1 MTETEPETDEIIT
14 PDESRPTPGSIRLGP
29 LVISAKGSVMLIYL
43 IIIGFNLLLMVGVVL
58 AALHRAGRL

>member
-1 MTETEPETDEIIT
+1 MTEPDPEINETVTTD
-14 PDESRPTPGSIRLGP
+14 PAKPAPGSIRIGP
-29 LVISAKGSVMLIYL
+29 FVISAKGSVMLIYL

>member
-1 MTETEPETDEIIT
+1 MTEPDLEPNATTAIDE
-14 PDESRPTPGSIRLGP
+14 PKPSPGTIRLGP
-29 LVISAKGSVMLIYL
+29 LVISAKFSIILIYL